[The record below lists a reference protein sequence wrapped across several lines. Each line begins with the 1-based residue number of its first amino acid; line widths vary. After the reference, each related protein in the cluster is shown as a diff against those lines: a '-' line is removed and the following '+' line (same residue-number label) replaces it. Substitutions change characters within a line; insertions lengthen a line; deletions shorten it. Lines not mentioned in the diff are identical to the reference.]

1 MRQLLE
7 YTLEHLGCEP
17 NLFAFVDVWN
27 NQLELAEQQQQY
39 SFLLPAAFIEI
50 LNVQEPKQLGDGVQL
65 YDQLIVRL
73 HIVHEQLDAG
83 DGTME
88 RNLEVFDLT
97 QKTFKRMQGFEPD
110 KASAFFRVNEERD
123 YYHTNVYHFMQDYK
137 TTYLDDSAQ
146 RSTDG
151 FSIKLT
157 PKITTQY
164 NPIKP
169 FLKGT

>member
-7 YTLEHLGCEP
+7 DTLEHLGCEP
-17 NLFAFVDVWN
+17 NLFSFVDVWN

-110 KASAFFRVNEERD
+110 KASAFFRMNEERD
-123 YYHTNVYHFMQDYK
+123 YYHTNVYHFIQDYK

-151 FSIKLT
+151 YSIIVS
-157 PKITTQY
+157 PKITAQY

>member
-7 YTLEHLGCEP
+7 DTLEHLGCEP

-27 NQLELAEQQQQY
+27 NQLELSEQQQQY

-88 RNLEVFDLT
+88 RNLDVFDLT
-97 QKTFKRMQGFEPD
+97 QKTFKHMQGFEPD

>member
-1 MRQLLE
+1 MKQLLE
-7 YTLEHLGCEP
+7 DTLEHLGCEP

-39 SFLLPAAFIEI
+39 SFLLPASFIEI

-88 RNLEVFDLT
+88 RNLDVFDLT

>member
-7 YTLEHLGCEP
+7 DTLEHLGCEP

-88 RNLEVFDLT
+88 RNLDVFDLT

>member
-7 YTLEHLGCEP
+7 DTLEHLGCEP
-17 NLFAFVDVWN
+17 DLFAFVDVWN

-39 SFLLPAAFIEI
+39 SFPLPACFIEV

-88 RNLEVFDLT
+88 RNLMF
-97 QKTFKRMQGFEPD
+97 
-110 KASAFFRVNEERD
+110 
-123 YYHTNVYHFMQDYK
+123 
-137 TTYLDDSAQ
+137 
-146 RSTDG
+146 
-151 FSIKLT
+151 
-157 PKITTQY
+157 
-164 NPIKP
+164 
-169 FLKGT
+169 

>member
-39 SFLLPAAFIEI
+39 SFPLPASFIEI

-88 RNLEVFDLT
+88 RNLDVFDLT
-97 QKTFKRMQGFEPD
+97 QKTFKHMQGFEPD

>member
-7 YTLEHLGCEP
+7 DTLEHLGCEP

-88 RNLEVFDLT
+88 RNMDVFDLT

-123 YYHTNVYHFMQDYK
+123 YYHTNVYHFTQDYK

-151 FSIKLT
+151 FSINLT

>member
-7 YTLEHLGCEP
+7 DTLEHLGCEP

-27 NQLELAEQQQQY
+27 NQLELSEQQQQY
-39 SFLLPAAFIEI
+39 SFLLPASFIEI

-88 RNLEVFDLT
+88 RNLDVFDLT
-97 QKTFKRMQGFEPD
+97 QKTFKHMQGFEPD

>member
-39 SFLLPAAFIEI
+39 SFPLPASFIEI

-88 RNLEVFDLT
+88 RNLDVFDLT

-169 FLKGT
+169 FLKGS

>member
-1 MRQLLE
+1 
-7 YTLEHLGCEP
+7 
-17 NLFAFVDVWN
+17 
-27 NQLELAEQQQQY
+27 
-39 SFLLPAAFIEI
+39 
-50 LNVQEPKQLGDGVQL
+50 
-65 YDQLIVRL
+65 
-73 HIVHEQLDAG
+73 
-83 DGTME
+83 
-88 RNLEVFDLT
+88 
-97 QKTFKRMQGFEPD
+97 MQGFEPD

-169 FLKGT
+169 FLKGS

>member
-7 YTLEHLGCEP
+7 DTLEHLGCEP

-39 SFLLPAAFIEI
+39 SFPLPASFIEI

-88 RNLEVFDLT
+88 RNLDVFDLT

>member
-17 NLFAFVDVWN
+17 DLFAFVDVWN
-27 NQLELAEQQQQY
+27 NQLDLAEQQQQY
-39 SFLLPAAFIEI
+39 SFPLPAAFIEI

-88 RNLEVFDLT
+88 RNLDVFDLT

-123 YYHTNVYHFMQDYK
+123 YYHTNVYHFIQDYK

-151 FSIKLT
+151 FSINLT
-157 PKITTQY
+157 PKITAQY

>member
-7 YTLEHLGCEP
+7 DTLEHLGCEP

-27 NQLELAEQQQQY
+27 NQLELVEQQQQY
-39 SFLLPAAFIEI
+39 SFLLPASFIEI

-88 RNLEVFDLT
+88 RNLDVFDLT
-97 QKTFKRMQGFEPD
+97 QKTFKHMQGFEPD

-169 FLKGT
+169 FLKGS

>member
-39 SFLLPAAFIEI
+39 SFPLPASFIEI

-88 RNLEVFDLT
+88 RNLDVFDLT

-151 FSIKLT
+151 FSISLT